1 MVALTC
7 KARIFMATAPLSGI
21 SKTMRAT
28 PAKMEG
34 PRFCGDT
41 GGLRGQITKVCAQ
54 NPTDRWKPI
63 DQKHGVGQEAK
74 DGSLLLKG

>member
-1 MVALTC
+1 MVALTW

-41 GGLRGQITKVCAQ
+41 GGLRRQTTKGRAQ
-54 NPTDRWKPI
+54 NPTDRRKPT
-63 DQKHGVGQEAK
+63 DRKHGVGQEAK
-74 DGSLLLKG
+74 DGSLLPKG